1 MWNNLDQT
9 RYIDMVPA
17 YQTWVVLASLFVFTS
32 SFYFNHEAW
41 SWQLLF
47 RKSRQKQYKHGVKMC
62 IDPCTMY
69 ITREMFLDCGKLVV
83 ARFPDSLLCMMGFV
97 LASAGMQANLGGF
110 HSPQVL
116 STRNMMEWK
125 AVDVQN
131 IRFMKDIL
139 HHLRF
144 IKTLKI
150 IVDSPYQLVL
160 PNFFHP
166 SNGNFPHLRICES
179 KAGLP
184 WSWRLGP

>member
-1 MWNNLDQT
+1 
-9 RYIDMVPA
+9 MVPA

-184 WSWRLGP
+184 WS